1 MVPLHT
7 VLGPRGSSI
16 PVRKTTLSL
25 LLRENRLQ
33 ARNTQ
38 KTTADPPGR
47 PPFCEPWYAN
57 KGNKG
62 ASLRVS
68 LLGANRPRSLGLTG
82 QSKLAVAKPLHSTS
96 VREISTKSLQSSK
109 STYASLHLDA
119 SRSLSRSEGSRAA
132 FLHRQQLQHARRI
145 VVKLGS
151 AVITRKDGYGLALGR
166 LASIVEQVA
175 ELQNEGRE
183 LLMVTSGAVAF
194 GKQKLAQELL
204 MSLSMRETLSTKDS
218 IRSEEAKS
226 LIAPRASAAVGQSG
240 LMSLYEAMFAQY
252 GVKVAQILITKPDFY
267 NNETRQNLNS
277 TINELIALNI
287 LPIINTNDAVTPPP
301 QVDEEISKKLD
312 IRDND
317 SLAARLAVEIE
328 SDLIILMTDV
338 DGIFN
343 KPPTEEGARLIDNFC
358 RETSQKLMFGEKS
371 SVGTGGMESK
381 VKAASWALDRG
392 TSVVICNGL
401 AQGAIK
407 GIVQGRKIGT
417 FFTNNTDSGLE
428 VEVLTKNARVG
439 SRLLQSLDPS
449 QRAGAIK
456 TLAEL
461 LETRQPDILVANQRD
476 MEEAEK
482 NGLSS
487 SLMARLRLTPAKLN
501 NLAEGLRQIAASS
514 LDTLGRTL
522 SKTIIA
528 ENIELRQVTVPIG
541 VLLVIFE
548 SRPDCLPQVAALAMA
563 TGNGLLLKG
572 GKEAYHSNQV
582 LIDLV
587 KESLSTVGATG
598 AISLVTKR
606 DEISDL
612 LQLDGEIDL
621 VIPRGSSE
629 LVRTIQE
636 QSQAIPVLGHAE
648 GICHV
653 YVDKDADVEKAVKIV
668 RDAKCDYPS
677 ACNAMETLLIHE
689 EIFHNSQ
696 VFNRVCQ
703 TLIRENVKIQAGPR
717 LAKMLTFGPPLA
729 ETFKVEFS
737 DLECIIEV
745 VSTMEEAIDHIH
757 RFGSSHTDVIITE
770 DEETA
775 DHFLSTVDSACVF
788 HNVSSRFADGFRLG
802 LGAEVGIST
811 ARIHA
816 RGPVGMEGLLTT
828 KWVLKGD
835 CGVASDFS
843 EGRKH
848 FIHRKVPVDVEYLS
862 DDIYVEHQ
870 SSS

>member
-1 MVPLHT
+1 MCALWT
-7 VLGPRGSSI
+7 YLRL
-16 PVRKTTLSL
+16 LS
-25 LLRENRLQ
+25 
-33 ARNTQ
+33 
-38 KTTADPPGR
+38 P
-47 PPFCEPWYAN
+47 
-57 KGNKG
+57 
-62 ASLRVS
+62 
-68 LLGANRPRSLGLTG
+68 
-82 QSKLAVAKPLHSTS
+82 
-96 VREISTKSLQSSK
+96 K

-119 SRSLSRSEGSRAA
+119 SRSLSRAEGRRAA

-151 AVITRKDGYGLALGR
+151 AVITRMDGYGLALGR

-343 KPPTEEGARLIDNFC
+343 KPPNEEGARLIDNFC
-358 RETSQKLMFGEKS
+358 PETSQKLMFGEKS

-417 FFTNNTDSGLE
+417 FFTNSSDGGLE
-428 VEVLTKNARVG
+428 VEVLTKNARLG

-482 NGLSS
+482 SGLSS
-487 SLMARLRLTPAKLN
+487 TLMARLRLTPAKLN
-501 NLAEGLRQIAASS
+501 NLAEGLRQIASSS

-528 ENIELRQVTVPIG
+528 ENIVLRQVTVPIG

-572 GKEAYHSNQV
+572 GKEAFHSNQV

-612 LQLDGEIDL
+612 LQLEGDIDL

-636 QSQAIPVLGHAE
+636 QSQTIPVLGHAE

-653 YVDKDADVEKAVKIV
+653 YIDKDANVEKAVKIV

-689 EIFHNSQ
+689 EIFHNSPL
-696 VFNRVCQ
+696 FNKVCQ
-703 TLIRENVKIQAGPR
+703 TLIKENVKIQAGSR

-729 ETFKVEFS
+729 DTFKVEFS
-737 DLECIIEV
+737 DLECIIEL
-745 VSTMEEAIDHIH
+745 VSNMEEAIDHIH
-757 RFGSSHTDVIITE
+757 RYGSSHTDVIVTE
-770 DEETA
+770 NEETA
-775 DHFLSTVDSACVF
+775 NSFLSSVDSACVF

-835 CGVASDFS
+835 CGIASEFT
-843 EGRKH
+843 EGKRN
-848 FIHRKVPVDVEYLS
+848 FIHKKVPVDGEYVC